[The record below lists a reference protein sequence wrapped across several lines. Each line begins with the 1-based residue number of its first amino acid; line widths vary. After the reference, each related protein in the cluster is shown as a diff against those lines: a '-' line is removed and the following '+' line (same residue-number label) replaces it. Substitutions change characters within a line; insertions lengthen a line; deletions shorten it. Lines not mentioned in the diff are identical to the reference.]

1 MEFIPS
7 LLFSSPSF
15 SIPQTW
21 TGRMI
26 AGAGWIILAALLLGM
41 LWYVRHFNKPL
52 NRRFWLLWLLLV
64 LITPVSSIFIGI
76 GLVGRGAL
84 PMPGVPLEMSGPVMM
99 AFVALPWMLAGGLL
113 GPAGAA
119 SIAAISGLINGL
131 WNTHNIF
138 TPLEMAL
145 LATLFSIAMMQR
157 YRTPFFR
164 LLRQPIFTAFLLAV
178 FYPFLFMITATTG
191 SDYSLA
197 ARLDFSLSMLAATTA
212 SVAGELIIAG
222 VFSQVI
228 ALGLPA
234 FWGQQGDLLPSPAEK
249 SLRVRYLLAIAPLIL
264 LLLLTLLVGDWI
276 MAGQAARQ
284 ILRGRMQD
292 SALIASKGIPYFLDV
307 GQNEITKLAADQ
319 RLYASSPAELAR
331 ILEENLIRVPYFN
344 QFFVLDSSGES
355 LAGYPAGDYDTS
367 LATPEEQ
374 MGIQLALQGV
384 PYQTYTVAP
393 KGGSKA
399 AQVSLIAQIVDGNGD
414 PWGVL
419 VGRTDLLENPFTAP
433 IITSLQSMGE
443 LEGEGM
449 LLDENGKI
457 LYHPT
462 SSMVMSEYT
471 GRIPEQAEFFDELE
485 PDGTRRWVFYQPT
498 EGRPWAVVLSVPAR
512 AVQQIALNIASP
524 LLMVIAI
531 VAIVS
536 VAFLSLSLNRI
547 TASLQGLANQ
557 AGIIAKG
564 QLDEPLS
571 VSGEDEVGQ
580 LRQSFE
586 QMRQSLKA
594 RLDEL
599 NQLLVV
605 VRGVAANLEMDQAVQ
620 PVLES
625 LLLSGACSARV
636 VLDPS
641 MVPELESDPRKP
653 VAYSAG
659 GKADQYSFLDDQIIA
674 LTRQQER
681 LVMNNIT
688 RPRLFR
694 LSPQAQHPEALMA
707 VALRHENQYYGALWV
722 AYDRAHA
729 FSDEE
734 VRFVVTLAGQAAL
747 AAANA
752 RLYLNAEIG
761 RQRLSAILASTPDP
775 VLVTDQQN
783 RLLLANPASWRALG
797 LGVEW
802 EEGKPIDQI
811 VSQKELLALLDGKT
825 EDKRSDEIV
834 LADKRVYYATAS
846 SVFAEGRR
854 VGRVCVLRDITYF
867 KELDALKS
875 EFVATVSHDLRS
887 PLTLVRGYATM
898 LEIVGELND
907 QQTGYVRN
915 IINGVESMGRLVNN
929 LLDLG
934 RIETGVGLKLEMVSV
949 QDIVERVINTLQI
962 QAAQRRIQLT
972 SGTSQPSVPL
982 IEADPALLQQ
992 ALQNLVD
999 NAIKY
1004 TEPGGKVQ
1012 VNTEVRQNRMVFI
1025 VSDNGIGIPPLDQPR
1040 VFERFYRGAQ
1050 TGTKRLRGT
1059 GLGLTI
1065 VKSIADWHGG
1075 DVWLESQ
1082 LGRGSNFYL
1091 AIPIQAS
1098 SKTK

>member
-1 MEFIPS
+1 MDFIPS
-7 LLFSSPSF
+7 LLFSFPSF

-21 TGRMI
+21 TGRLI
-26 AGAGWIILAALLLGM
+26 AGLGWLILAGLLLAL
-41 LWYVRHFNKPL
+41 LWYVRHYNKPL
-52 NRRFWLLWLLLV
+52 GRKYWLVWIVLA
-64 LITPVSSIFIGI
+64 LITPLSSLFIGI
-76 GLVGRGAL
+76 SLAGRSVL
-84 PMPGVPLEMSGPVMM
+84 PMPGVPLEMTGPVMM
-99 AFVALPWMLAGGLL
+99 AFVALPWMLAAGLL

-119 SIAAISGLINGL
+119 SIAGISGIFSGL

-138 TPLEMAL
+138 TPLEMGL
-145 LATLFSIAMMQR
+145 MATLFSTAIMQR

-164 LLRQPIFTAFLLAV
+164 LLRQPVFAAALLAV
-178 FYPFLFMITATTG
+178 FYPLLFIITATTS

-197 ARLDFSLSMLAATTA
+197 ARLDFSLSMLASTTLA
-212 SVAGELIIAG
+212 VGGELLIAG
-222 VFSQVI
+222 IFSQVI

-234 FWGQQGDLLPSPAEK
+234 HWGQHGDLVPSPAEK

-264 LLLLTLLVGDWI
+264 LLLLTLLVGDWV

-292 SALIASKGIPYFLDV
+292 TALIASKGIPYFLDV
-307 GQNEITKLAADQ
+307 GQNEITKLADDQ
-319 RLYASSPAELAR
+319 RLYASSPAELTR
-331 ILEENLIRVPYFN
+331 ILEDNLIRVPYFN
-344 QFFVLDSSGES
+344 QFYVLDSAGET

-367 LATPEEQ
+367 SASPDEQ

-384 PYQTYTVAP
+384 PYQTYTVSP
-393 KGGSKA
+393 KSGSKA
-399 AQVSLIAQIVDGNGD
+399 AQVSLIAQILNDDGEA
-414 PWGVL
+414 WGVL

-443 LEGEGM
+443 LEGDGM
-449 LLDENGKI
+449 LLDENGRV
-457 LYHPT
+457 LYHPN
-462 SSMVMSEYT
+462 SASVMSEYT
-471 GRIPEQAEFFDELE
+471 GRIPDQAEFFDELE
-485 PDGTRRWVFYQPT
+485 PDGTRRWVYYQPT
-498 EGRPWAVVLSVPAR
+498 EGRPWAVVLTVPAR
-512 AVQQIALNIASP
+512 TVQQIALDIASP

-536 VAFLSLSLNRI
+536 VVFLSLSLNRI
-547 TASLQGLANQ
+547 TASLQGLASQ
-557 AGIIAKG
+557 AGIIARG

-571 VSGEDEVGQ
+571 VTGEDEVGQ

-599 NQLLVV
+599 NRLLVV
-605 VRGVAANLEMDQAVQ
+605 VQGVAANLEMDQAVQ

-625 LLLSGACSARV
+625 SLVSGASSARV

-641 MVPELESDPRKP
+641 MVPELDSDPRKP
-653 VAYSAG
+653 VAYLAG
-659 GKADQYSFLDDQIIA
+659 EKADLYGYLDEQIMA
-674 LTRQQER
+674 LTRQQDR

-694 LSPQAQHPEALMA
+694 FPPQGQHPDALMA
-707 VALRHENQYYGALWV
+707 VALRHENQYYGALWI
-722 AYDRAHA
+722 AYDEAHT

-752 RLYLNAEIG
+752 RLFLNAEVG

-783 RLLLANPASWRALG
+783 RLLLANPAAWRALG

-802 EEGKPIDQI
+802 QEGKPIEEI
-811 VSQKELLALLDGKT
+811 VSQKELLALLDGRN
-825 EDKRSDEIV
+825 EDKRSDEIT
-834 LADKRVYYATAS
+834 LPDKRIYYATAS
-846 SVFAEGRR
+846 AVFAEGHR
-854 VGRVCVLRDITYF
+854 VGRVCVLRDITSF
-867 KELDALKS
+867 KELDSLKS

-887 PLTLVRGYATM
+887 PLTLVSGYATM

-915 IINGVESMGRLVNN
+915 IINGVDSMARLVNN

-949 QDIVERVINTLQI
+949 QDIVERVNYSLQI

-972 SGTSQPSVPL
+972 ADTSQLTVPL

-992 ALQNLVD
+992 ALHNLVD

-1004 TEPGGKVQ
+1004 SETGDKVN
-1012 VNTEVRQNRMVFI
+1012 VKTEVRQNRLVFI

-1040 VFERFYRGAQ
+1040 VFEKFYRGAQ
-1050 TGTKRLRGT
+1050 TGSKRLRGT

-1065 VKSIADWHGG
+1065 VKSIADRHGG
-1075 DVWLESQ
+1075 EVWLNSQ
-1082 LGRGSNFYL
+1082 LGKGSTFYL
-1091 AIPIQAS
+1091 AIPIQGS
-1098 SKTK
+1098 RK

>member
-7 LLFSSPSF
+7 LLSSTPSF

-21 TGRMI
+21 MGRII
-26 AGAGWIILAALLLGM
+26 AGLGWILMAALLLFL
-41 LWYVRHFNKPL
+41 LWRVRHLNKSL
-52 NRRFWLLWLLLV
+52 NRKYWLIWIV
-64 LITPVSSIFIGI
+64 LALATPVTSLFIGI
-76 GLVGRGAL
+76 SLAGQGVL
-84 PMPGVPLEMSGPVMM
+84 PMPGVPLEISGPVMM
-99 AFVALPWMLAGGLL
+99 LFVDLPWMLAAGLL

-119 SIAAISGLINGL
+119 AIAAISGLFSGL
-131 WNTHNIF
+131 WNTHSIF
-138 TPLEMAL
+138 TPLEMVL
-145 LATLFSIAMMQR
+145 LATLFSVAMMQR

-164 LLRQPIFTAFLLAV
+164 LLRQPILAAFLLVAT
-178 FYPFLFMITATTG
+178 YPFIFIITATIS

-197 ARLDFSLSMLAATTA
+197 ARLDYSLSMLATTTSA
-212 SVAGELIIAG
+212 VAGELIIAAA
-222 VFSQVI
+222 FSQVI
-228 ALGLPA
+228 ALGFPTM
-234 FWGQQGDLLPSPAEK
+234 WGQQGDLLPSPAER
-249 SLRVRYLLAIAPLIL
+249 SLRVRYLLAIAPLIFV
-264 LLLLTLLVGDWI
+264 LLLTLLVGDWI
-276 MAGQAARQ
+276 MAGQAARR
-284 ILRGRMQD
+284 ILKGRMQD

-307 GQNEITKLAADQ
+307 GQNEITKLAGDQ
-319 RLYASSPAELAR
+319 RLYASSPADLTN
-331 ILEENLIRVPYFN
+331 ILKENLIRVPFFN
-344 QFFVLDSSGES
+344 QFYILDSSGQA
-355 LAGYPAGDYDTS
+355 LAGYPAEDYDTS

-384 PYQTYTVAP
+384 PYQTYTAEPQDGRKV
-393 KGGSKA
+393 
-399 AQVSLIAQIVDGNGD
+399 AQVSLIAQILDDKGEA
-414 PWGVL
+414 WGVL

-433 IITSLQSMGE
+433 IITSLQSMRE
-443 LEGEGM
+443 LDGDGM
-449 LLDENGKI
+449 LLDENGRV
-457 LYHPT
+457 LYHPIA
-462 SSMVMSEYT
+462 SRVMSEYT
-471 GRIPEQAEFFDELE
+471 GRIPDQAEFFDELQ
-485 PDGTRRWVFYQPT
+485 PDGTRRWVYYQPA
-498 EGRPWAVVLSVPAR
+498 EGRPWAVVLTVPAR
-512 AVQQIALNIASP
+512 AVQQIALDIASP
-524 LLMVIAI
+524 LLLIIAI
-531 VAIVS
+531 VALIS
-536 VAFLSLSLNRI
+536 VVFLSLSLSRI
-547 TASLQGLANQ
+547 TSSLQGLANQ

-580 LRQSFE
+580 LRRSFE

-599 NQLLVV
+599 NRLLVV
-605 VRGVAANLEMDQAVQ
+605 VRGVAANLEMDQAVK

-625 LLLSGACSARV
+625 ALVSGASSARA

-641 MVPELESDPRKP
+641 MVPELDSDPRKP

-659 GKADQYSFLDDQIIA
+659 EKADLYSFLDDQIMT
-674 LTRQQER
+674 LTRQQDR
-681 LVMNNIT
+681 LVLNNIS

-694 LSPQAQHPEALMA
+694 VLPHEQQPEALMA
-707 VALRHENQYYGALWV
+707 VALRHENQYYGALWI
-722 AYDRAHA
+722 AYDQAHM

-783 RLLLANPASWRALG
+783 RLLLANPAAWRALG

-802 EEGKPIDQI
+802 QEGKPIDEL
-811 VSQKELLALLDGKT
+811 VSQKELLALLDGKN

-846 SVFAEGRR
+846 SVIAEGHR
-854 VGRVCVLRDITYF
+854 VGRVCVLRDITSF
-867 KELDALKS
+867 KELDSLKS

-898 LEIVGELND
+898 LEIVGELNE

-915 IINGVESMGRLVNN
+915 IINGVESMGQLVNN

-949 QDIVERVINTLQI
+949 QDVVERVINTLQI

-972 SGTSQPSVPL
+972 SDTSQQTVPL

-992 ALQNLVD
+992 ALHNLVD

-1004 TEPGGKVQ
+1004 SERGDQ
-1012 VNTEVRQNRMVFI
+1012 VHVKTEVRQNRMMFI
-1025 VSDNGIGIPPLDQPR
+1025 VSDDGIGIPPLDQPR
-1040 VFERFYRGAQ
+1040 VFEKFYRGAQ

-1065 VKSIADWHGG
+1065 VKSIADRHGG
-1075 DVWLESQ
+1075 EVWLESQ
-1082 LGRGSNFYL
+1082 LGRGSTFYL

-1098 SKTK
+1098 HKQK